1 MSQNMEP
8 VTCTF
13 TVHPKTWKTI
23 VDGATYYRM
32 GLEEFIL
39 LGGYRLATSI
49 LPELL
54 PERKM
59 GHDSVL
65 PGIASTYQLQVH
77 RLQTVYGPADAVSLT
92 SGCNIC
98 MVSMNETKGI

>member
-1 MSQNMEP
+1 MEP

-49 LPELL
+49 LPE
-54 PERKM
+54 RKM
-59 GHDSVL
+59 VHESVL
-65 PGIASTYQLQVH
+65 PGIASIYQLQA
-77 RLQTVYGPADAVSLT
+77 VYGPADAVSLT